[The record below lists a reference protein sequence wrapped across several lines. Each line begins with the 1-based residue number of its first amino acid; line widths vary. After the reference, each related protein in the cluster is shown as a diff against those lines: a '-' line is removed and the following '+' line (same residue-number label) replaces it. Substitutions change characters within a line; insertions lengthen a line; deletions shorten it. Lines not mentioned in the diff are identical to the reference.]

1 MDMESSLREV
11 APGVFAL
18 PEELCERFNASGEN
32 LTNVRCLE
40 HAPYLTSEAA
50 TRAVVLAVMAV
61 VSFIGNLMTIISIA
75 GTRAGRRRKN
85 QTWSAVY
92 ALILHLSIS
101 DLLVTVFC
109 IAGEALWSYTVEWR
123 AGNLSCKVFKFL
135 EMFSL
140 YLSTFI
146 LVLIGLDRFV
156 AVRYPIRAISTAKR
170 CSRFVAVAW
179 LLSIILSIPQLIIF
193 HEGKGPFYEEFYQCV
208 TYGFYTEPWQEQL
221 YTTFSFVC
229 MFMLPLLILIA
240 SYVSTIVTISK
251 SDKIFQNE
259 NVNSA
264 RKYDV
269 NRRRLIHKAKVKS
282 LRISLVIVVTFII
295 WWTPYYTMMIIFM
308 FLNPDKHLSEELQ
321 KGIFFFGMSNSLVN
335 PVIYGAFHLWRPK
348 KAGSLREGSSTNTRL
363 SRGGTRG
370 RDEETTFVLLEQQQL
385 SRNPSSRLLSRSRN
399 DSYQPAVR
407 NQAI

>member
-1 MDMESSLREV
+1 MELEQHLRHLGDGIV
-11 APGVFAL
+11 AL
-18 PEELCERFNASGEN
+18 PIELCERFNASGQN
-32 LTNVRCLE
+32 LSGIECLE
-40 HAPYLTSEAA
+40 HAPILTPEAA
-50 TRAVVLAVMAV
+50 TRAAVLAVMAV
-61 VSFIGNLMTIISIA
+61 VSLIGNLLTIVSIA

-101 DLLVTVFC
+101 DLLVTIFC
-109 IAGEALWSYTVEWR
+109 IAGEAFWSYTVQWR
-123 AGNLSCKVFKFL
+123 AGNLACKIFKFL

-146 LVLIGLDRFV
+146 LVLIGLDRFI

-170 CSRFVAVAW
+170 CSRFVAIAW
-179 LLSIILSIPQLIIF
+179 ILSILLSIPQLVIF

-221 YTTFSFVC
+221 YTSFSFVC
-229 MFMLPLLILIA
+229 MFMLPLLILIT

-259 NVNSA
+259 NTNSV

-269 NRRRLIHKAKVKS
+269 NRRRLIHKAKIKS
-282 LRISLVIVVTFII
+282 FRISLVIVVTFII

-335 PVIYGAFHLWRPK
+335 PLIYGAFHLWRPK
-348 KAGSLREGSSTNTRL
+348 KAGSLR
-363 SRGGTRG
+363 SRGELNKYTTIQRG
-370 RDEETTFVLLEQQQL
+370 NTWERRRDYICVTGAAACSEEAKQKILE
-385 SRNPSSRLLSRSRN
+385 PG
-399 DSYQPAVR
+399 PE
-407 NQAI
+407 

>member
-1 MDMESSLREV
+1 MGKDTYLREL
-11 APGVFAL
+11 APGKYAL
-18 PEELCERFNASGEN
+18 PLELCERFNESGVN
-32 LTNVRCLE
+32 LSRIECLE
-40 HAPYLTSEAA
+40 HAPTLTSEAL
-50 TRAVVLAVMAV
+50 TRAIVLAVMAV
-61 VSFIGNLMTIISIA
+61 ISLIGNLLTIFSIA

-101 DLLVTVFC
+101 DLFVTVFC
-109 IAGEALWSYTVEWR
+109 IAGEALWSYTVQWR
-123 AGNLSCKVFKFL
+123 AGNVACKIFKFL

-146 LVLIGLDRFV
+146 LVLIGLDRFI

-170 CSRFVAVAW
+170 CSRFVAIAW
-179 LLSIILSIPQLIIF
+179 VLSIILSIPQLVIF
-193 HEGKGPFYEEFYQCV
+193 HEGKGPFFEDFYQCV

-229 MFMLPLLILIA
+229 MFMLPLFILIT

-259 NVNSA
+259 SINSV
-264 RKYDV
+264 RKYDI

-282 LRISLVIVVTFII
+282 FRISLVIVVTFII

-335 PVIYGAFHLWRPK
+335 PIIYGAFHLWRPK
-348 KAGSLREGSSTNTRL
+348 KAGSLREGSSTNTRV
-363 SRGGTRG
+363 SKGGGTRG
-370 RDEETTFVLLEQQQL
+370 KDEETTFVLLEQQL
-385 SRNPSSRLLSRSRN
+385 SRNHSSTSSNRIRCEVHRSLK
-399 DSYQPAVR
+399 S
-407 NQAI
+407 

>member
-1 MDMESSLREV
+1 MGKDTYLRDLG
-11 APGVFAL
+11 AGRYAL
-18 PEELCERFNASGEN
+18 PLELCERFNESGVN
-32 LTNVRCLE
+32 LTRIECLE
-40 HAPYLTSEAA
+40 HAPTLTSEAL
-50 TRAVVLAVMAV
+50 TRAIVLAVMAIISLV
-61 VSFIGNLMTIISIA
+61 GNLLTIFSIA

-101 DLLVTVFC
+101 DLFVTVFC
-109 IAGEALWSYTVEWR
+109 IAGEALWSYTVQWR
-123 AGNLSCKVFKFL
+123 AGNVACKVFKFL

-146 LVLIGLDRFV
+146 LVLIGLDRFI

-170 CSRFVAVAW
+170 CSRFVAIAW
-179 LLSIILSIPQLIIF
+179 VLSIILSIPQLVIF
-193 HEGKGPFYEEFYQCV
+193 HEGKGPFFEDFYQCV

-229 MFMLPLLILIA
+229 MFMLPLFILIT

-259 NVNSA
+259 SINSV
-264 RKYDV
+264 RKYDI

-282 LRISLVIVVTFII
+282 FRISLVIVVTFII

-335 PVIYGAFHLWRPK
+335 PIIYGAFHLWRPK
-348 KAGSLREGSSTNTRL
+348 KAGSLREGSSTNTRI
-363 SRGGTRG
+363 SRGGARG
-370 RDEETTFVLLEQQQL
+370 KDEETTFVLLEQQL
-385 SRNPSSRLLSRSRN
+385 SRNHSSTSSNRIRCDVHRSLKT
-399 DSYQPAVR
+399 
-407 NQAI
+407 

>member
-1 MDMESSLREV
+1 MGKDTYLREL
-11 APGVFAL
+11 APGKYAL
-18 PEELCERFNASGEN
+18 PLELCERFNESGVN
-32 LTNVRCLE
+32 LSRIECLE
-40 HAPYLTSEAA
+40 HAPTLTSEAL
-50 TRAVVLAVMAV
+50 TRAIVLAVMAV
-61 VSFIGNLMTIISIA
+61 ISLIGNLLTIFSIA

-101 DLLVTVFC
+101 DLFVTVFC
-109 IAGEALWSYTVEWR
+109 IAGEALWSYTVQWR
-123 AGNLSCKVFKFL
+123 AGNVACKIFKFL

-146 LVLIGLDRFV
+146 LVLIGLDRFI

-170 CSRFVAVAW
+170 CSRFVAIAW
-179 LLSIILSIPQLIIF
+179 VLSIILSIPQLVIF
-193 HEGKGPFYEEFYQCV
+193 HEGKGPFFEDFYQCV

-229 MFMLPLLILIA
+229 MFMLPLFILIT

-259 NVNSA
+259 SINSV
-264 RKYDV
+264 RKYDI

-282 LRISLVIVVTFII
+282 FRISLVIVVTFII

-335 PVIYGAFHLWRPK
+335 PIIYGAFHLWRPK
-348 KAGSLREGSSTNTRL
+348 KAGSLR
-363 SRGGTRG
+363 SRGELNKYTSIKRG
-370 RDEETTFVLLEQQQL
+370 GNTWERRRDYVCVTGATIEPQSQL
-385 SRNPSSRLLSRSRN
+385 
-399 DSYQPAVR
+399 D
-407 NQAI
+407 